1 MDTLLVVV
9 KYVTDSLGTMVVMP
23 LFLILLGLAFRMKL
37 SKALRSGLLVGI
49 GFQGINLIIT
59 LLSNA
64 VSPAATALAEKVGLN
79 FNIIDV
85 GFPTIGTAAWATPI
99 AALVIPIAILINVIM
114 LSLKFTKTLNIDI
127 WNMFHFILAGGIA
140 YLVSGS
146 VVVGLIVSAI
156 FSIITL
162 LLADWDSK
170 TWQEYFGLEGTSCT
184 TLAIM
189 TSAICSFIVNK
200 VIDLIPKVRDFDINP
215 AKINKLKGISDP
227 MFLGFVIGIVISLI
241 GGLPVAQILNTG
253 VGIAAAMVLLP
264 RMVSLLMEGL
274 APISSA
280 ASAFTKK
287 RFKGRSLLIGMDCAL
302 GIGDPTV
309 IAASTI
315 MIPFAILLAVLL
327 PGNGFLPIVSLTG
340 LTYFC
345 VPAAAYSKGNLFRT
359 IITMLIF
366 YTLHIYVINAISPL
380 ITELVHWAGVA
391 LPEGAS
397 LVAGGNPEHALLLI
411 IKPVLSLFGL
421 AN

>member
-1 MDTLLVVV
+1 MDTLLTIV
-9 KYVTDSLGTMVVMP
+9 KYITDSLGAMVVMP
-23 LFLILLGLAFRMKL
+23 LFLIILGLAFRMKL

-49 GFQGINLIIT
+49 GFQGINLIIG
-59 LLSNA
+59 LLSTA

-99 AALVIPIAILINVIM
+99 AALVIPLALLINVIM
-114 LSLKFTKTLNIDI
+114 ITLKLTKTLNIDI
-127 WNMFHFILAGGIA
+127 WNMFHFILAGGVA
-140 YLVSGS
+140 YLISGS
-146 VVVGLIVSAI
+146 VAVGLIVSAI

-189 TSAICSFIVNK
+189 TSAICSFVVNK
-200 VIDLIPKVRDFDINP
+200 IIDLIPKVRDFDINP
-215 AKINKLKGISDP
+215 TKINKLKGISDP
-227 MFLGFVIGIVISLI
+227 MFLGFVIGIVIALI

-274 APISSA
+274 APISRA
-280 ASAFTKK
+280 ASEFTKK
-287 RFKGRSLLIGMDCAL
+287 RLKGRSLLIGMDCAL

-380 ITELVHWAGVA
+380 ITELVKWAGVA
-391 LPEGAS
+391 LPEGAA
-397 LVAGGNPEHALLLI
+397 LVAGGNPEHAFLLLI
-411 IKPVLSLFGL
+411 KPILSIFGL
-421 AN
+421 AG

>member
-1 MDTLLVVV
+1 MDTLLTIV
-9 KYVTDSLGTMVVMP
+9 KYITDSLGAMVIMP
-23 LFLILLGLAFRMKL
+23 LFLIVLGLAFRMKPL
-37 SKALRSGLLVGI
+37 KAFRSGLLVGI
-49 GFQGINLIIT
+49 GFQGINLIIG
-59 LLSNA
+59 LLGNA

-85 GFPTIGTAAWATPI
+85 GFPTVGAAAWATPI

-114 LSLKFTKTLNIDI
+114 ITLKLTKTLNIDI

-140 YLVSGS
+140 YLISGS
-146 VVVGLIVSAI
+146 IAVGLVVSAI

-170 TWQEYFGLEGTSCT
+170 TWQEYFGLEGTSCS
-184 TLAIM
+184 TLATM
-189 TSAICSFIVNK
+189 TSAICSCIVNK
-200 VIDLIPKVRDFDINP
+200 IIDLIPGIRDFDINP
-215 AKINKLKGISDP
+215 AKINKLKGIGDP
-227 MFLGFVIGIVISLI
+227 MFLGFFIGIVLSLL
-241 GGLPVAQILNTG
+241 GGLPLDKVLNTG

-274 APISSA
+274 APISRA
-280 ASAFTKK
+280 ASDFTKK
-287 RFKGRSLLIGMDCAL
+287 KLKGRTLLIGMDCAL

-315 MIPFAILLAVLL
+315 MIPFAVLLAVLL

-366 YTLHIYVINAISPL
+366 YTLHIYVINAICPL
-380 ITELVHWAGVA
+380 VTGLATWAGVD
-391 LPEGAS
+391 LPAGAS
-397 LVAGGNPEHALLLI
+397 LIAGGNPEHAFLLLI
-411 IKPVLSLFGL
+411 KPILSIFGL
-421 AN
+421 AG

>member
-1 MDTLLVVV
+1 MDTLLTIV
-9 KYVTDSLGTMVVMP
+9 KYITDSLGAMVIMP
-23 LFLILLGLAFRMKL
+23 LFLIVLGLAFRMKPL
-37 SKALRSGLLVGI
+37 KAFRSGLLVGI
-49 GFQGINLIIT
+49 GFQGINLIIG
-59 LLSNA
+59 LLGNA

-85 GFPTIGTAAWATPI
+85 GFPTVGAAAWATPI

-114 LSLKFTKTLNIDI
+114 ITLKLTKTLNIDI

-140 YLVSGS
+140 YLISGS
-146 VVVGLIVSAI
+146 IAVGLVVSAI

-170 TWQEYFGLEGTSCT
+170 TWQEYFGLEGTSCS
-184 TLAIM
+184 TLATM

-200 VIDLIPKVRDFDINP
+200 IIDFIPVIRDFDINP
-215 AKINKLKGISDP
+215 AKINKLKGIGDP
-227 MFLGFVIGIVISLI
+227 MFLGFFIGIILSLL
-241 GGLPVAQILNTG
+241 GGLPLDKVLNTG

-274 APISSA
+274 APISRA
-280 ASAFTKK
+280 ASDFTKK
-287 RFKGRSLLIGMDCAL
+287 KLKGRTLLIGMDCAL

-315 MIPFAILLAVLL
+315 MIPFAVLLAVLL

-359 IITMLIF
+359 IVTMLIF
-366 YTLHIYVINAISPL
+366 YTLHIYVINAICPL
-380 ITELVHWAGVA
+380 VTGLATWAGVD
-391 LPEGAS
+391 LPAGAS
-397 LVAGGNPEHALLLI
+397 LIAGGNPEHAFLLLI
-411 IKPVLSLFGL
+411 KPILSIFGL
-421 AN
+421 AG

>member
-1 MDTLLVVV
+1 M
-9 KYVTDSLGTMVVMP
+9 
-23 LFLILLGLAFRMKL
+23 
-37 SKALRSGLLVGI
+37 
-49 GFQGINLIIT
+49 
-59 LLSNA
+59 
-64 VSPAATALAEKVGLN
+64 AEKVGLN

-114 LSLKFTKTLNIDI
+114 LSLKLTKTLNIDI

-253 VGIAAAMVLLP
+253 VGIDAAMVLLP

-411 IKPVLSLFGL
+411 IKPILSLFGL

>member
-1 MDTLLVVV
+1 MDTLLTIV
-9 KYVTDSLGTMVVMP
+9 KYITDSLGAMVVMP
-23 LFLILLGLAFRMKL
+23 LFLIILGLAFRMKL

-49 GFQGINLIIT
+49 GFQGINLIIG

-99 AALVIPIAILINVIM
+99 AALVIPLALLINVIM
-114 LSLKFTKTLNIDI
+114 ITLKLTKTLNIDI
-127 WNMFHFILAGGIA
+127 WNMFHFILAGGVA
-140 YLVSGS
+140 YLISGS
-146 VVVGLIVSAI
+146 IAVGLVVSAI

-170 TWQEYFGLEGTSCT
+170 TWQEYFGLEGTSCS
-184 TLAIM
+184 TLATM
-189 TSAICSFIVNK
+189 TSAICSFVVNK
-200 VIDLIPKVRDFDINP
+200 IIDLIPKVRDFDINP

-274 APISSA
+274 APISRA
-280 ASAFTKK
+280 ASEFTKK
-287 RFKGRSLLIGMDCAL
+287 RLKGRSLLIGMDCVI

-380 ITELVHWAGVA
+380 ITELVKWAGVA
-391 LPEGAS
+391 LPEGAA
-397 LVAGGNPEHALLLI
+397 LVAGGNPEHAFLLLI
-411 IKPVLSLFGL
+411 KPILSVFGL
-421 AN
+421 AG

>member
-1 MDTLLVVV
+1 MDTLLTIV
-9 KYVTDSLGTMVVMP
+9 KYITDSLGAMVIMP
-23 LFLILLGLAFRMKL
+23 LFLIVLGLAFRMKPL
-37 SKALRSGLLVGI
+37 KAFRSGLLVGI
-49 GFQGINLIIT
+49 GFQGINLIIG
-59 LLSNA
+59 LLGNA

-85 GFPTIGTAAWATPI
+85 GFPTVGAAAWATPI

-114 LSLKFTKTLNIDI
+114 ITLKLTKTLNIDI

-140 YLVSGS
+140 YLISGS
-146 VVVGLIVSAI
+146 IAVGLVVSAI

-170 TWQEYFGLEGTSCT
+170 TWQEYFGLEGTSCS
-184 TLAIM
+184 TLATM
-189 TSAICSFIVNK
+189 TSAICSCIVNK
-200 VIDLIPKVRDFDINP
+200 IIDLIPGIRDFDINP
-215 AKINKLKGISDP
+215 AKINKLKGIGDP
-227 MFLGFVIGIVISLI
+227 MFLGFFIGIVLSLL
-241 GGLPVAQILNTG
+241 GGLPLDKVLNTG

-274 APISSA
+274 APISRA
-280 ASAFTKK
+280 ASDFTKK
-287 RFKGRSLLIGMDCAL
+287 KLKGRTLLIGMDCAL

-315 MIPFAILLAVLL
+315 MIPFAVLLAVLL

-359 IITMLIF
+359 IVTMLIF
-366 YTLHIYVINAISPL
+366 YTLHIYVINAICPL
-380 ITELVHWAGVA
+380 VTGLATWAGVD
-391 LPEGAS
+391 LPAGAS
-397 LVAGGNPEHALLLI
+397 LIAGGNPEHAFLLLI
-411 IKPVLSLFGL
+411 KPILSIFGL
-421 AN
+421 AG

>member
-1 MDTLLVVV
+1 MDTLLTIV
-9 KYVTDSLGTMVVMP
+9 KYITDSLGTMVVMP
-23 LFLILLGLAFRMKL
+23 LFLIILGLAFRMKL

-49 GFQGINLIIT
+49 GFQGINLIIG
-59 LLSNA
+59 LLSTA

-85 GFPTIGTAAWATPI
+85 GFPTIGTSAWATPI
-99 AALVIPIAILINVIM
+99 AALIIPLALLINIIM
-114 LSLKFTKTLNIDI
+114 ITLKLTKTLNIDI

-140 YLVSGS
+140 YLISGS
-146 VVVGLIVSAI
+146 IAVGLVVSAI

-170 TWQEYFGLEGTSCT
+170 TWQEYFGLEGTSCS
-184 TLAIM
+184 TLATM
-189 TSAICSFIVNK
+189 TSAICSFVVNK
-200 VIDLIPKVRDFDINP
+200 IIDLIPRVRDFDINP

-274 APISSA
+274 APISRA
-280 ASAFTKK
+280 ASEFTKK
-287 RFKGRSLLIGMDCAL
+287 RLKGSSLLIGMDCAL

-366 YTLHIYVINAISPL
+366 YTLHIYVINAICPI
-380 ITELVHWAGVA
+380 ITQLVQWAGVE
-391 LPEGAS
+391 LPAGAT
-397 LVAGGNPEHALLLI
+397 LVAGGNPEHAFLLLI
-411 IKPVLSLFGL
+411 KPILSIFGL
-421 AN
+421 AG

>member
-1 MDTLLVVV
+1 MDTLLTIV
-9 KYVTDSLGTMVVMP
+9 KYITDSLGAMVIMP
-23 LFLILLGLAFRMKL
+23 LFLIVLGLAFRMKPL
-37 SKALRSGLLVGI
+37 KAFRSGLLVGI
-49 GFQGINLIIT
+49 GFQGINLIIG
-59 LLSNA
+59 LLGNA

-85 GFPTIGTAAWATPI
+85 GFPTVGAAAWATPI

-114 LSLKFTKTLNIDI
+114 ITLKLTKTLNIDI

-140 YLVSGS
+140 YLISGS
-146 VVVGLIVSAI
+146 IAVGLVVSAI

-170 TWQEYFGLEGTSCT
+170 TWQEYFGLEGTSCS
-184 TLAIM
+184 TLATM
-189 TSAICSFIVNK
+189 TSAICSCIVNK
-200 VIDLIPKVRDFDINP
+200 IIDLIPGIRDFDINP
-215 AKINKLKGISDP
+215 AKINKLKGIGDP
-227 MFLGFVIGIVISLI
+227 MFLGFFIGIVLSLL
-241 GGLPVAQILNTG
+241 GGLPLDKVLNTG

-274 APISSA
+274 APISRA
-280 ASAFTKK
+280 ASDFTKK
-287 RFKGRSLLIGMDCAL
+287 KLKGRTLLIGMDCAL

-315 MIPFAILLAVLL
+315 MIPFAVLLAVLL

-359 IITMLIF
+359 IVTMIIF
-366 YTLHIYVINAISPL
+366 YTLHIYVINAICPL
-380 ITELVHWAGVA
+380 VTGLATWAGVD
-391 LPEGAS
+391 LPAGAS
-397 LVAGGNPEHALLLI
+397 LIAGGNPEHAFLLLI
-411 IKPVLSLFGL
+411 KPILSIFGL
-421 AN
+421 AG